1 MIRRGQQALSAAAAG
16 ACLALCACGSG
27 SAPAADGSSGS
38 ASPGAGTPTVSAGA
52 TIRGTSHFCRKAS
65 SFMGKIPPPPTGHV
79 TVASARANLTT
90 VLQTT
95 IRGFTELRAES
106 PHSLR
111 RPLKKII
118 AVYRADEKSVRSASS
133 MSQLSA
139 AMVKHN
145 EAIAADFGHLLKYI
159 SATCR

>member
-1 MIRRGQQALSAAAAG
+1 M
-16 ACLALCACGSG
+16 
-27 SAPAADGSSGS
+27 
-38 ASPGAGTPTVSAGA
+38 SAGA
-52 TIRGTSHFCRKAS
+52 TIRGTSKFCRKAG

-79 TVASARANLTT
+79 SVASARANLTT

-95 IRGFTELRAES
+95 VRGFTGLRAES

-118 AVYRADEKSVRSASS
+118 SVYRADEKAVHSATSI
-133 MSQLSA
+133 SQLSA

-145 EAIAADFGHLLKYI
+145 EAIASDFGRVLKYI
-159 SATCR
+159 SANCR

>member
-27 SAPAADGSSGS
+27 SAPAANGSSGS
-38 ASPGAGTPTVSAGA
+38 ASSGAGSPTASAGT
-52 TIRGTSHFCRKAS
+52 TIRGTSKFCRKAG
-65 SFMGKIPPPPTGHV
+65 SFMGKIPPAPTGHV
-79 TVASARANLTT
+79 SVAAARANLTT

-95 IRGFTELRAES
+95 VRGFTELRAES

-111 RPLKKII
+111 RPLKKIV
-118 AVYRADEKSVRSASS
+118 AVYRADEKAVRSATSI
-133 MSQLSA
+133 SQLSA

-145 EAIAADFGHLLKYI
+145 ESIASDFGRVLKYI
-159 SATCR
+159 SANCR

>member
-27 SAPAADGSSGS
+27 SAPAADGSSGYP
-38 ASPGAGTPTVSAGA
+38 ASGAGTPTASAGA
-52 TIRGTSHFCRKAS
+52 AIRGTSHFCRKAS

-79 TVASARANLTT
+79 TVASARANLST

-95 IRGFTELRAES
+95 VRGFTELRAES
-106 PHSLR
+106 PHSLH

-118 AVYRADEKSVRSASS
+118 AVYRADEKAVRSASS
-133 MSQLSA
+133 ISQLSA

-159 SATCR
+159 AATCR